1 MSIFITYQ
9 SLASPSAHNPLFQT
23 HTQTHTLH
31 DMTYGYPTWDAYNRR
46 VQVLKS
52 AREMAA
58 NEWARF
64 RNEVDSEVKLEVLRA
79 YINAV
84 LAYVSELLRLFSIAS

>member
-1 MSIFITYQ
+1 
-9 SLASPSAHNPLFQT
+9 
-23 HTQTHTLH
+23 
-31 DMTYGYPTWDAYNRR
+31 MTYGYPTWDAYNRR

-84 LAYVSELLRLFSIAS
+84 LAYAFELLRLFSIAS